1 MKKQRSILMSL
12 GVAVLIG
19 GLVAVVVLG
28 PGELR
33 AQEPERR
40 WVQSGLAGLA
50 VHALTPDPTN
60 SQVLYATTP
69 LAIHKTTDGG
79 QSWSVLTTEVPNIVA
94 MAADPQHSATLYT
107 YSWPKFS
114 DFTADFEGW
123 RKSIDGGQTWFDP
136 YQGPPEQA
144 ARWVNGLAIDPSNPQ
159 VLYAGTAYRSGSYGR
174 ILKSEDGAATWRLV
188 YTIQSVMGVGDVT
201 ALAIPTLSPEMVYAT
216 HSVYHG
222 GVVLKTTDGGLNW
235 TPLGDH
241 EILSAPTALALD
253 GQEGQKAFVAW
264 QQPMGAGVR
273 LHCTTDG
280 GLNWSKCEAGLPLSG
295 SWSASLAMDRSSP
308 QRAFVSLQGQGAG
321 VYTTEDGGNQWT
333 LLDQGAG
340 PALEKVL
347 CLAYSASSGILY
359 AGTEDGVWTFPVARP
374 PEVIT
379 EVTNP
384 DFEGGFYGPVGQSV
398 ANGWAFYLAG
408 GEPTFDGEYTTV
420 HSGGWAQKVS
430 GHAPFA
436 AGLAQALTVKP
447 GATYRVTV
455 YYQLY
460 PPGDG
465 QAFLGVQDGTA
476 PAQWVGGGE
485 GGVWRLLS
493 QTVTVTSDQLFLYL
507 HGHNGTGLNTNVYF
521 DDVTVTE
528 LGQP

>member
-1 MKKQRSILMSL
+1 MSL
-12 GVAVLIG
+12 GVVALMG
-19 GLVAVVVLG
+19 GLAAVVVLG
-28 PGELR
+28 PGGLM
-33 AQEPERR
+33 AQEPERQ
-40 WVQSGLAGLA
+40 WVQSGLPGLA
-50 VHALTPDPTN
+50 VYTLTPDPTD
-60 SQVLYATTP
+60 SKRLYATTP

-79 QSWSVLTTEVPNIVA
+79 QSWSVLTTQVPNVVA
-94 MAADPQHSATLYT
+94 VAVDPQNPATLYT
-107 YSWPKFS
+107 YSWPKFG
-114 DFTADFEGW
+114 DFTVDFEGW

-136 YQGPPEQA
+136 YQGPSEQA
-144 ARWVNGLAIDPSNPQ
+144 ARWINCLAIDPSNPQ

-174 ILKSEDGAATWRLV
+174 IFKSEDGAATWRPV

-201 ALAIPTLSPEMVYAT
+201 ALAIPTLRPELVYAT

-222 GVVLKTTDGGLNW
+222 GVVLKTTDGGINW

-241 EILSAPTALALD
+241 EILSAPMALALD
-253 GQEGQKAFVAW
+253 GQEGQRAFVAW

-280 GLNWSKCEAGLPLSG
+280 GLNWSKCEAGLPSSG
-295 SWSASLAMDRSSP
+295 NWSASLTMDRSDS
-308 QRAFVSLQGQGAG
+308 QRAFVGLRGEGAG
-321 VYTTEDGGNQWT
+321 VYVTEDGGGQWT

-340 PALEKVL
+340 PALENVL
-347 CLAYSASSGILY
+347 CLAYSSSIGILY
-359 AGTEDGVWTFPVARP
+359 AGTEDGVWMFTAATVRP
-374 PEVIT
+374 PEVS
-379 EVTNP
+379 NP

-420 HSGGWAQKVS
+420 HSGGWAQKIS

-436 AGLAQALTVKP
+436 AGLGQAVRVKP
-447 GATYRVTV
+447 GASYLVTV
-455 YYQLY
+455 YYHLY

-485 GGVWRLLS
+485 VCPERSRRGGVWRLLS
-493 QTVTVTSDQLFLYL
+493 QTVTATSDQLVLYL

-528 LGQP
+528 LGQ